1 MLDWHIG
8 LVVAV
13 CIPLGVFVV
22 AVFWPQRM
30 PKEKSVQAIRER
42 IEREDT
48 RQQGG
53 I

>member
-13 CIPLGVFVV
+13 CIPLGVFAVV
-22 AVFWPQRM
+22 VFWPQRI
-30 PKEKSVQAIRER
+30 PKEKSVQAIPER